1 MYKLRDIEK
10 FYKKRGISRVALK
23 QVDLDLPDAGLFA
36 VVGESGSG
44 KSTLLHVLS
53 CLVSSDKGTIEVE
66 GKDASRLSDSQRC
79 AFAARDVGFAFQEDE
94 LIAHASLRENMRASL
109 VLAGF
114 PKREAVERAD
124 SALERARLVE
134 FEKCLPEQLSKH
146 QLRRFSFARAMCKDA
161 KVVLL
166 DEPETGLAEKERES
180 LVREIKSAS
189 ADSLVVV
196 ATRDAGFAEALEADV
211 IAIRDGVVDHVA
223 GEAVAS
229 RSGVA
234 PGSGAGSAAAS
245 AQTSKPRAVSVPL
258 AAKLGFVRASL
269 RNRSGRSLVLGL
281 SAMLGIVA
289 LAFVLTVSKGIT
301 AYIDTH
307 NRDDLSQQPLQVG
320 TLAFNSKELEDALTG
335 DGSTQLSASEL
346 ITKTIRSAKNNDLKS
361 FKSHIEDN
369 RDRFS
374 SCTELID
381 YDYGVTPQVFVADTS
396 AGTVSLKTSTI
407 AELSSSYTASF
418 TSPAGFTTMARLD
431 AKADNYT
438 SNYDVLQGR
447 WPENYNEL
455 VLVLPSDRSVPG
467 LDLTSN
473 SVEARLQRLNDTIAM
488 FKTGKISDDKT
499 VESFSFSLQE
509 YMDLDLKLVSV
520 AECYTQNED
529 GGSWQNNSSDEDFMK
544 SIIENSESLNI
555 VGVVAPSENAASEV
569 LSAGL
574 WYLPS
579 LENRIAERAGDS
591 EIVKAQKANP
601 DVDVF
606 TGIRFDSQGRT
617 FDDLASSVSS
627 SINTAL
633 SSIEE
638 QLSTA
643 LEQTFADI
651 EKELGSLALDE
662 GFELDFTDTDDAAG
676 TDTDEGG
683 AEGGEGDEDSIEIDW
698 GDILGT
704 TPEDNK
710 IVVDVDE
717 DAIDEA
723 LLNVFS
729 EYLADALSKG
739 QTPTRDAL
747 VDYLAQKDV
756 NEKLNEEIDKAF
768 ITVELDEETERQL
781 EAFVEEHVLPY
792 LLERVEEEYGAYIVY
807 IEAQIKAGVYEP
819 LKELEETLGKLDSE
833 DVFASLGIDTALND
847 FFKEFDLSGAYD
859 ELNSLLALD
868 DASEDGA
875 SEGEASEGEEADS
888 ADEGAADGTSGRMDE
903 RTKKFLDSMV
913 KMATT
918 TLNTYDL
925 NMKALG
931 YSDFSTPSTI
941 RFYTPTYEDR
951 VALNKLIGSY
961 NDSVGVA
968 GDSSKHID
976 YYDLVDTITNIS
988 MDIIKL
994 VSLVSVVLLL
1004 LTGIV
1009 TTLTVGAITFFSSRD
1024 RWRETSVMRVLG
1036 ATRRTVFST
1045 LILEGAVIGLVS
1057 AAVGLGITALL
1068 SMPVNSSAMAS
1079 AGFSIMVFE
1088 VWHVALLLALG
1099 VASMLVGYLVPA
1111 IVISRKD
1118 AVSVLRAR

>member
-1 MYKLRDIEK
+1 MYKLRGVEK
-10 FYKKRGISRVALK
+10 FYKKRGISRTALK
-23 QVDLDLPDAGLFA
+23 RVDFDLPAIGLFA

-44 KSTLLHVLS
+44 KSTLLHMLAG
-53 CLVSSDKGTIEVE
+53 LVAPDKGTVE
-66 GKDASRLSDSQRC
+66 IGGHDVSKPGDAQRSS
-79 AFAARDVGFAFQEDE
+79 FVARDVGFAFQEDE
-94 LIAHASLRENMRASL
+94 LIAHASLGENMRASL
-109 VLAGF
+109 ILAGF
-114 PKREAVERAD
+114 PKREAAERAD
-124 SALERARLVE
+124 AALERAGLGE
-134 FEKCLPEQLSKH
+134 FGKCLPEQLSKH

-166 DEPETGLAEKERES
+166 DEPEVGLAEKERES
-180 LVREIKSAS
+180 LIRELEDAS
-189 ADSLVVV
+189 VGALVVV
-196 ATRDAGFAEALEADV
+196 ATRDAAFAEALGAEV
-211 IAIRDGVVDHVA
+211 ITIEDGVVDHTG
-223 GEAVAS
+223 GEV
-229 RSGVA
+229 
-234 PGSGAGSAAAS
+234 AAS
-245 AQTSKPRAVSVPL
+245 HDTAAPASDGSVGTSTAPAQKPRAVSVPFT
-258 AAKLGFVRASL
+258 AKLGFVRASL
-269 RNRSGRSLVLGL
+269 RNRSGRSIVLGL

-301 AYIDTH
+301 TYIDTD
-307 NRDDLSQQPLQVG
+307 NRDTLSQQPLQVG

-369 RDRFS
+369 KDKFS
-374 SCTELID
+374 SCTEMID

-396 AGTVSLKTSTI
+396 AGTVSLKTSSV

-431 AKADNYT
+431 AKTDNYT

-447 WPENYNEL
+447 WPESYNEL

-488 FKTGKISDDKT
+488 FKTGKLSDDKT
-499 VESFSFSLQE
+499 VESFTFSLQE

-520 AECYTQNED
+520 AECYTQNEG

-544 SIIENSESLNI
+544 NIIANSENLKI
-555 VGVVAPSENAASEV
+555 VGVVAPSENAASET

-579 LENRIAERAGDS
+579 LENRIAERAGASD
-591 EIVKAQKANP
+591 IVKAQKANP

-606 TGIRFDSQGRT
+606 TGIRFDSKGRS
-617 FDDLASSVSS
+617 FDDLARSVSS
-627 SINTAL
+627 SINAAL
-633 SSIEE
+633 SSIEG
-638 QLSTA
+638 QLSAA

-662 GFELDFTDTDDAAG
+662 GFELDFTDADDA
-676 TDTDEGG
+676 
-683 AEGGEGDEDSIEIDW
+683 GEDGDEDENGGDVQDDEGAIGIDW
-698 GDILGT
+698 EGILGT
-704 TPEDNK
+704 TSEDST

-723 LLNVFS
+723 LLDACGD
-729 EYLADALSKG
+729 YLADALSKG
-739 QTPTRDAL
+739 QTPTREGL
-747 VDYLAQKDV
+747 VDYLARKDV
-756 NEKLNEEIDKAF
+756 SEKLNKKIDEAF
-768 ITVELDEETERQL
+768 TTVKLDEETKKQF
-781 EAFVEEHVLPY
+781 EAFVEQEVVPY
-792 LLERVEEEYGAYIVY
+792 LLERVEEEYGAYIAY
-807 IEAQIKAGVYEP
+807 IEAQIKAGTYEP
-819 LKELEETLGKLDSE
+819 LKELEETFAKLNSE
-833 DVFASLGIDTALND
+833 DAFASLGLDTAFND

-859 ELNSLLALD
+859 ELNSILALD
-868 DASEDGA
+868 EEAD
-875 SEGEASEGEEADS
+875 GEAADGEEAGDS
-888 ADEGAADGTSGRMDE
+888 ADEGAGDETSGRMDA

-961 NDSVGVA
+961 NDSVGAA
-968 GDSSKHID
+968 GTSSKHID
-976 YYDLVDTITNIS
+976 YYDLVDTVTNIS

-994 VSLVSVVLLL
+994 VSLISVVLLL

-1045 LILEGAVIGLVS
+1045 LVLEGALIGLLS
-1057 AAVGLGITALL
+1057 AAVGLAATALL
-1068 SMPVNSSAMAS
+1068 SMPINSSAMAD
-1079 AGFSIMVFE
+1079 AGFAIMVFE
-1088 VWHVALLLALG
+1088 PWHVALLLALG
-1099 VASMLVGYLVPA
+1099 VVSMLVGYLVPA
-1111 IVISRKD
+1111 IAISRKD